1 MFGRDLIKLLSGAV
15 IVGILAASPLP
26 AYAAGNSGSRAF
38 SLEKGNRLE
47 EVRSYLSRRFGV
59 PMEKVKAET
68 DLVAD
73 LQLDMSD
80 VVYAVV
86 EICDGYGL
94 AEPAETPTKVADI
107 VRYLEKAPPA
117 EAREEGPAT
126 KPDAFAE
133 GGQAGAPG
141 ETKMRGFVEGEE
153 GNYLQTIFF
162 ATNREPAGAGVY
174 FSGARTRDRQLHYG
188 VAKVNI
194 PKSHKRGQLET
205 PWMQIAALNDPR
217 KHIYISELSK
227 LGERQ
232 FFDTLGSDA
241 TAEDVLVYI
250 HGFNVPFE
258 EAIRRGAQIAF
269 DFGFPGEVVAFSWPS
284 DGSLVGYNADREDAY
299 WSVKYAEEF
308 FRKLRAGTGK
318 KRLHVVAHSM
328 GSQVLLQSLRLI
340 AYRNAAEPLFETV
353 ILAAPDFDAGLFS
366 EQIAAEIRPLSANWV
381 IYTSE
386 KDGALNISST
396 INAVERLGTP
406 LTVIDGYQIIDATKI
421 EVTPWNVPEF
431 HSYYA
436 TKTKVIT
443 DMIAVLKGET
453 PEERALVPHL
463 TAAGT
468 FWSIGD

>member
-1 MFGRDLIKLLSGAV
+1 MDWKMAMFAR
-15 IVGILAASPLP
+15 GIFKTLAAAVLLGVVV
-26 AYAAGNSGSRAF
+26 AAAPVMAADGGSRAF
-38 SLEKGNRLE
+38 NLEKGNRLD
-47 EVRSYLSRRFGV
+47 EVRTFLSRRLGV
-59 PMEKVKAET
+59 PLEKLKAET
-68 DLVAD
+68 DLVRN
-73 LQLDMSD
+73 LQLDLTE
-80 VVYAVV
+80 VVYAVL
-86 EICDGYGL
+86 ELCDAYGK
-94 AEPAETPTKVADI
+94 AEPEKTPTKVADI
-107 VRYLEKAPPA
+107 VAYLEDGPVAAAPEAPA
-117 EAREEGPAT
+117 ATMKEAYTEGQEDLKT
-126 KPDAFAE
+126 
-133 GGQAGAPG
+133 
-141 ETKMRGFVEGEE
+141 RGFVEGED

-162 ATNREPAGAGVY
+162 ATNREPAGADVF
-174 FSGARTRDRQLHYG
+174 FSGARAHDRALHYG
-188 VAKVNI
+188 KAEVNI
-194 PKSHKRGQLET
+194 PRSHKRGQLET
-205 PWMQIAALNDPR
+205 PWMQIKALNDPR
-217 KHIYISELSK
+217 KHIYIADLSK
-227 LGERQ
+227 LGERE
-232 FFDTLGSDA
+232 FFDALGSDA
-241 TAEDVLVYI
+241 AEDDILVYI

-258 EAIRRGAQIAF
+258 EAVRRGAQIAF

-308 FRKLRAGTGK
+308 FRKLHARVGN
-318 KRLHVVAHSM
+318 KRVHVVAHSM

-340 AYRNAAEPLFETV
+340 AYRNAAEPMFETV

-366 EQIAAEIRPLSANWV
+366 EQIAAEIRPLAANWV

-436 TKTKVIT
+436 TKQKVIA
-443 DMIAVLKGET
+443 DMIAVLKGKT
-453 PEERALVPHL
+453 PEERALQPHL